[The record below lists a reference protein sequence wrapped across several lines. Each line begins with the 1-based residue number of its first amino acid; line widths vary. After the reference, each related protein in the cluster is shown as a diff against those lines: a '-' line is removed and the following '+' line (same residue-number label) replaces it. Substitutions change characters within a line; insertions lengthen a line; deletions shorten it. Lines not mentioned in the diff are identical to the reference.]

1 MPSSGKKRANA
12 GRGSAKKKQKAVEYV
27 AEKIV
32 GARKKNDGS
41 WEYKIRW
48 AGYAPSDDTW
58 EPKACL
64 NDALYRTALVFR
76 RELEKN
82 TSNSCDATTTADNEF
97 STVNNEL
104 DDRSTGNDDETDG
117 ASEEDA
123 PSEED
128 SLSEEESAV
137 SVEISSEE
145 EIQDHW
151 KWNDDEQMQYKEI
164 ERINVNDPDARHRVT
179 DARLNGTPVC
189 LIGHKGWPQFASR
202 WLKLKGEES
211 HSSTSAPSPP
221 VAATTTA
228 SNETTQSEQSIST
241 PDAQSESSQKE
252 NRQESPLAA
261 KKLPPSIVTAASVDD
276 WLDLTKDWEIDV
288 DKMAKDVG
296 DERVKVL
303 RKKYNES
310 DPLKDTLLVKNFLK
324 NHWPSKSN
332 DSREKTRKSKGDL
345 YLHQWQYPKDASADA
360 KNKLCYPGNYK
371 PLPNN
376 ILGEDLLQ
384 YYEDREVCNGDNPN
398 QYLFMGRQDT
408 NSKLHSDPG
417 GLAITIA
424 PVVGKKEV
432 VLVHRADGNS
442 CLYGLNA
449 SLDKIDLH
457 KYPML
462 CHARV
467 YKSTIHPGE
476 ILLMPQGTFHQCRN
490 VSPCLSYSRFH
501 LDSVNLR
508 PFFES
513 MINMDSFDI
522 QHEDIIWNAASSLH
536 EWIDAQTEEA
546 KPSQEQMDVPPE
558 VIRKV
563 DALRSLRNISREIV
577 KRYHEGTLDVNRQP
591 PGCGTAE
598 DSSGPGIDIEANENE
613 NQVTNE
619 EQMNHWINLLCDID
633 KSLHNFRYRHHE
645 VKPQWKPRASK
656 RRLKEKPMSE
666 AKLGL
671 KSLPGVTDFTPC
683 RAESITVTV
692 NDKVEVNWQSHRV
705 QGVIKKIE
713 VAMSA
718 AWVTYEDLDDADS
731 EWLPFDCLRMPVN
744 GECNAEVPRED
755 VVPGRVLVNQYGRQV
770 CWNVFPTLYDRCRA
784 FLVVVNSHPQFCA
797 PRNTGAQSAQR
808 KNLLFFCSASMLA
821 KRVSNA
827 GCREAQC
834 LPFKH
839 RRLEVGK
846 HI

>member
-1 MPSSGKKRANA
+1 MPSSSKKRASA
-12 GRGSAKKKQKAVEYV
+12 GNGSAKKKQKAIEYV

-32 GARKKNDGS
+32 GARKMSDGS

-48 AGYAPSDDTW
+48 EGYEPSDDTW
-58 EPKACL
+58 EPKECL

-76 RELEKN
+76 REQEGN
-82 TSNSCDATTTADNEF
+82 ASDSGDIAAAATAADDDE
-97 STVNNEL
+97 SRTDIIEQ
-104 DDRSTGNDDETDG
+104 DDRSIGNDEKKGTPEEYNSSDEDSASG
-117 ASEEDA
+117 EDASSSEESSA
-123 PSEED
+123 AAF
-128 SLSEEESAV
+128 EEEEV
-137 SVEISSEE
+137 SSEE
-145 EIQDHW
+145 EIPDHW

-164 ERINVNDPDARHRVT
+164 ERIDVNNPDARLRVT

-189 LIGHKGWPQFASR
+189 LIGHQGWPQFASR
-202 WLKLKGEES
+202 WLRLKGENN
-211 HSSTSAPSPP
+211 STSIFSSGPSPP
-221 VAATTTA
+221 VAATMTA
-228 SNETTQSEQSIST
+228 SNEPSQPEQSSTT
-241 PDAQSESSQKE
+241 PDAHSESSQKE
-252 NRQESPLAA
+252 NRQEGPLQAPA
-261 KKLPPSIVTAASVDD
+261 EKPIQAPKELPPSVVTAPSVND

-288 DKMAKDVG
+288 EKMTKDIG

-324 NHWPSKSN
+324 NHWPSNSN
-332 DSREKTRKSKGDL
+332 DSGENTGKGKGDL
-345 YLHQWQYPKDASADA
+345 YLHQWQYPKDASVDA
-360 KNKLCYPGNYK
+360 KNKLCYTGNYN

-384 YYEDREVCNGDNPN
+384 YYEDPEVCNGDNPN
-398 QYLFMGRQDT
+398 QYLFMGRQNT

-424 PVVGKKEV
+424 PIVGKKEV

-442 CLYGLNA
+442 CLYGLEA
-449 SLDKIDLH
+449 RLDKVDLH
-457 KYPML
+457 KHPML

-467 YKSTIHPGE
+467 YKSIIHPGE

-536 EWIDAQTEEA
+536 EWVDAHVEQA
-546 KPSQEQMDVPPE
+546 NPSQEQMDVAPE

-591 PGCGTAE
+591 PGCGTTE

-613 NQVTNE
+613 NQVTNY
-619 EQMNHWINLLCDID
+619 EQMNHWINLLADID
-633 KSLHNFRYRHHE
+633 KALHNFRYRHHK
-645 VKPQWKPRASK
+645 VKPQWKPRAIN
-656 RRLKEKPMSE
+656 RRLKEKPTSE

-671 KSLPGVTDFTPC
+671 SSLPCIAELTPC
-683 RAESITVTV
+683 LAESIIVAE
-692 NDKVEVNWQSHRV
+692 NDTVEVDWQNHRV
-705 QGVIKKIE
+705 RGMIKKIE

-744 GECNAEVPRED
+744 GECNAEVRRED
-755 VVPGRVLVNQYGRQV
+755 VVPGKVLVNQYGRQV
-770 CWNVFPTLYDRCRA
+770 C
-784 FLVVVNSHPQFCA
+784 
-797 PRNTGAQSAQR
+797 
-808 KNLLFFCSASMLA
+808 
-821 KRVSNA
+821 
-827 GCREAQC
+827 
-834 LPFKH
+834 
-839 RRLEVGK
+839 
-846 HI
+846 